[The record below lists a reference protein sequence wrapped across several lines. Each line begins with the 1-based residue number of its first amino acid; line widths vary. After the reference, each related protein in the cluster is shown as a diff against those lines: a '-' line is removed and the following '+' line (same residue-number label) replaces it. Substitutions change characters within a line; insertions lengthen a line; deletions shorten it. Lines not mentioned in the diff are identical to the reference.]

1 MNKKKEAALNK
12 EKEKN
17 TNLQKL
23 IDELRSKIS
32 EKEINLGAVND
43 NLKNTTVSKEKTDD
57 KAIHC
62 DICEKKFRN
71 VNQLNKHQRS
81 CTSQIRQ
88 CDICGEYFVEID
100 DLKKHMLSVH
110 LGEAGTENERQ
121 RKGHME
127 QITRKFC
134 QQIPAHIDLLH
145 YIKED
150 NSSQPGKDI
159 ENNNMLLIQDIKDS
173 MRIMFK
179 EEINRGIAKFKNELR
194 IREIGRASCR
204 ERV

>member
-1 MNKKKEAALNK
+1 LALLLLLGRTSGLIGLPMDSQKFREEEEMNEKKEAALNK

-17 TNLQKL
+17 TNLHKF

-62 DICEKKFRN
+62 EFCEKKFGN
-71 VNQLNKHQRS
+71 ADQ
-81 CTSQIRQ
+81 
-88 CDICGEYFVEID
+88 
-100 DLKKHMLSVH
+100 LKKHMLSVH

-159 ENNNMLLIQDIKDS
+159 ENSNMPLIHDIKNS
-173 MRIMFK
+173 IRIMFK
-179 EEINRGIAKFKNELR
+179 EEKIEELLN
-194 IREIGRASCR
+194 
-204 ERV
+204 